1 MHLLLEPHE
10 RNPHSLYLFVAQRAS
25 FHAPHGLALQQLTQ
39 KLDERKHE
47 LREPLLDLIRIH
59 IHPLREDA
67 TKSLDFASEF
77 GQFVDLVQ
85 LGDQGAEPFGGR
97 AAEPVGGRGVE
108 PPDCSMLT
116 KL

>member
-10 RNPHSLYLFVAQRAS
+10 RKSHSLYLFLAQRAS
-25 FHAPHGLALQQLTQ
+25 FHAPHGLALEQLTQ
-39 KLDERKHE
+39 KLDEREHE

-59 IHPLREDA
+59 IHAFGEDA
-67 TKSLDFASEF
+67 TKSLDFASKF

-85 LGDQGAEPFGGR
+85 LGGQGVEPIGGRGAEP
-97 AAEPVGGRGVE
+97 
-108 PPDCSMLT
+108 PDSSMLA